1 MKASSVLLAVF
12 SGLAIASPALSA
24 RQDLAK
30 ANEAL
35 NAFDA
40 KNAQVKAY
48 FEQKKQNNPE
58 GKGERW
64 KKTAGEQVDLTN
76 KLKDQLKD
84 SPQDVKDNIN
94 KLSEI
99 SQNSLNRANEK
110 HPESSG
116 APGDQKSKPEQI
128 NEEYTK
134 IASDLRAALN

>member
-40 KNAQVKAY
+40 KNAEVKAY

-58 GKGERW
+58 GKSEKW
-64 KKTAGEQVDLTN
+64 KKTAGEQVDLIN
-76 KLKDQLKD
+76 KLKAQLNG
-84 SPQDVKDNIN
+84 SPQEVQDNIN
-94 KLSEI
+94 RLSEI
-99 SQNSLNRANEK
+99 SQSSLDRANTK

-128 NEEYTK
+128 NDEYTK

>member
-12 SGLAIASPALSA
+12 SGLAIASPALQA

-40 KNAQVKAY
+40 KNAEVKA
-48 FEQKKQNNPE
+48 FLEKKKNRPE
-58 GKGERW
+58 GKHEGW

-84 SPQDVKDNIN
+84 SPQAVKDNIN
-94 KLSEI
+94 RLSEI
-99 SQNSLNRANEK
+99 SQNSLERANAK
-110 HPESSG
+110 HPEPSG

-128 NEEYTK
+128 NDEYTK
-134 IASDLRAALN
+134 IANDFRAALN

>member
-58 GKGERW
+58 GKGEKW
-64 KKTAGEQVDLTN
+64 KETAGQQVDLINT
-76 KLKDQLKD
+76 LKDQLKD

-110 HPESSG
+110 HPEG

>member
-12 SGLAIASPALSA
+12 SGLAIASPALSP

-40 KNAQVKAY
+40 KNAEVKA
-48 FEQKKQNNPE
+48 FLEEKKNSPE
-58 GKGERW
+58 GKHEGW

-94 KLSEI
+94 RLSEI
-99 SQNSLNRANEK
+99 SQSSLDRANAK

-128 NEEYTK
+128 NDEYTK